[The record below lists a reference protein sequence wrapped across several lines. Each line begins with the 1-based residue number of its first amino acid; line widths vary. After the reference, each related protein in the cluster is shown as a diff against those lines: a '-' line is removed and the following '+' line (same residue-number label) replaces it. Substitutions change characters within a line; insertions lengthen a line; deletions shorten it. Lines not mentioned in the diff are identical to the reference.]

1 MSDFDIRNSKK
12 RIYVLTIVI
21 CSVIFALSSFLIKPL
36 NISFSTDIML
46 MDSWVMYVFDVLLVL
61 CEVAAYSVMFAAVI
75 FFVLSEN
82 GFPKKLILICALV
95 CALRRF
101 ADIIMTVIFYGALSL
116 EDLYLVIFYI
126 AVELLQIFVV
136 WFLTKRCKNVFSK
149 EALPLKK
156 PFDKE
161 NPLQVSA
168 LLAGAFLSLV
178 KVVSRIIYDISYS
191 LFVGPPQNV
200 GEILA
205 MAIYYLSDIAI
216 TFISYA
222 LILLTVKLFVVSR
235 K

>member
-136 WFLTKRCKNVFSK
+136 WFLAQRCKNVFSK
-149 EALPLKK
+149 EALPFKK
-156 PFDKE
+156 LFDKE

-178 KVVSRIIYDISYS
+178 KVVSRIIYDVSYS
-191 LFVGPPQNV
+191 LFVGPPQSI